1 MESDTVQI
9 GSTLAP
15 GQNSLQSKRSSSQNP
30 NEHDFLLFPH
40 LFSSYYICSYIH
52 MLILRNAPQK
62 QLSTVPFPKEI
73 FYRKISQS
81 DSTFLQ
87 FFRTSCITSFGFS
100 PSSNS
105 TFIFKSMKFTTAS
118 FTPGYA
124 LRHPPS
130 YLHSLHSP
138 RQFYNSSSSFHSF
151 LSFTIIQL
159 SNRLIVVSILS
170 QLLPRSMGLTESLPN
185 RSNLFPFGQKQFLNF
200 APLAPCFLDCGL
212 L

>member
-1 MESDTVQI
+1 
-9 GSTLAP
+9 
-15 GQNSLQSKRSSSQNP
+15 
-30 NEHDFLLFPH
+30 
-40 LFSSYYICSYIH
+40 

-118 FTPGYA
+118 FTPGVRFA
-124 LRHPPS
+124 AS
-130 YLHSLHSP
+130 
-138 RQFYNSSSSFHSF
+138 
-151 LSFTIIQL
+151 
-159 SNRLIVVSILS
+159 SIL
-170 QLLPRSMGLTESLPN
+170 
-185 RSNLFPFGQKQFLNF
+185 FAQFAQSTSIL
-200 APLAPCFLDCGL
+200 
-212 L
+212 